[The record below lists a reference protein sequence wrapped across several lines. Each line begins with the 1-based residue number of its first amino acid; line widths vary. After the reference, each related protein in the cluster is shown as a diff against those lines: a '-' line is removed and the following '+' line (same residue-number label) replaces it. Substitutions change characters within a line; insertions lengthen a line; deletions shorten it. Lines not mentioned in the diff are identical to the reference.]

1 MIAAAVEIETDV
13 LFRMIDDNNVVEV
26 GIAVEAG
33 TAVEEVRL
41 EVAIEDATDIGTV
54 IGTGIDGG
62 KEVIAGEVPLAM
74 IPGDEKAPAHL
85 VICGFNLIV
94 PTARLF
100 RLSHQREIIW

>member
-1 MIAAAVEIETDV
+1 
-13 LFRMIDDNNVVEV
+13 MIDDNNIVEAR
-26 GIAVEAG
+26 IAVEAG

-41 EVAIEDATDIGTV
+41 EVAIEDVTDIGTG

-85 VICGFNLIV
+85 ADPGEILCR
-94 PTARLF
+94 PQ
-100 RLSHQREIIW
+100 LSCYVG